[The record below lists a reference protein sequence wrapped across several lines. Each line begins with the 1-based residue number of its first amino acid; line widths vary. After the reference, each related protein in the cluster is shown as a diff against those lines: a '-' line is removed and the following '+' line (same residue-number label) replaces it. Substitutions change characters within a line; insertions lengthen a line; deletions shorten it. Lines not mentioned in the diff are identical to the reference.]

1 MSKAI
6 QVEHLKKSYG
16 SLIAIEDVSLEV
28 ETGEIFGLLGR
39 NGAGKTTTV
48 ECLQGLRPYDSGI
61 VRVLGLDPMTE
72 GKALRSR
79 VGSQLQSSGLPE
91 RIKVWEALDFF
102 SSLAAAATDWRQ
114 LMHDWGI
121 ADKRNDTFASLS
133 GGQRQRLFV
142 ALALVGDPEIIFLDE
157 MTQGLDPAGRRVAWD
172 LIRALRANDR
182 TVVLVTH
189 YMGEAETL
197 CDRIAVM
204 EGGGVA
210 AIGTPDRLIADYGGA
225 TRLIFSAGNDDFAW
239 LKDVPSVTA
248 VERDNGKIVVTGERT
263 VLLRA
268 SAALLEH
275 GLEPADLRVEQPT
288 LADVFL
294 ALTDGP

>member
-16 SLIAIEDVSLEV
+16 SLVAIEDVSLEV
-28 ETGEIFGLLGR
+28 EFGEIFGLLGR

-48 ECLQGLRPYDSGI
+48 ECLQGLRPYDSGM
-61 VRVLGLDPMTE
+61 VSVLGLDPMTE

-133 GGQRQRLFV
+133 CGQRQRLFFG
-142 ALALVGDPEIIFLDE
+142 LALVGGPE
-157 MTQGLDPAGRRVAWD
+157 A
-172 LIRALRANDR
+172 
-182 TVVLVTH
+182 
-189 YMGEAETL
+189 
-197 CDRIAVM
+197 
-204 EGGGVA
+204 
-210 AIGTPDRLIADYGGA
+210 
-225 TRLIFSAGNDDFAW
+225 
-239 LKDVPSVTA
+239 
-248 VERDNGKIVVTGERT
+248 
-263 VLLRA
+263 
-268 SAALLEH
+268 
-275 GLEPADLRVEQPT
+275 
-288 LADVFL
+288 
-294 ALTDGP
+294 

>member
-1 MSKAI
+1 L
-6 QVEHLKKSYG
+6 V
-16 SLIAIEDVSLEV
+16 AIEDVSLEV
-28 ETGEIFGLLGR
+28 EFGEIFGLLGR

-48 ECLQGLRPYDSGI
+48 ECLQGLRPYDSGM
-61 VRVLGLDPMTE
+61 VSVLGLDPMTE

-172 LIRALRANDR
+172 LIRALRANDK
-182 TVVLVTH
+182 TVLLVTH
-189 YMGEAETL
+189 YMDEAETL
-197 CDRIAVM
+197 CDRIAVI
-204 EGGGVA
+204 EGGGLA

-239 LKDVPSVTA
+239 LKDVPSVTD
-248 VERDNGKIVVTGERT
+248 VGRDNGKIVVTGEGT

-275 GLEPADLRVEQPT
+275 GVEPADLRVEQPT

-294 ALTDGP
+294 ALTAGS